1 MDPRSRSN
9 DRKREVKFEDEVV
22 GSHGLDKRH
31 RTLSQPVLTS
41 HYVDVGGLRYA
52 DVVADY
58 GVPPG
63 YDFEQYSDIT
73 HARQVRKKGIL
84 QAHGELN
91 LTRNGAVLHQDRLM
105 VVPQRTLPNKVPPPP
120 PAYNSQSE
128 LRESPVVAPPRTKHR
143 LNQANAS
150 PANVRKP
157 PRPKSERTPKIE
169 PGATSSRVP
178 PPVPELDLDQEISEY
193 SSIMEDIDFDSTGS
207 KKKSKLPWKKSK
219 GRFTPTKEMDK
230 ISSKMGSLS
239 RSSSRTSLASS
250 FTSEAPSEISMQ
262 RKVPSKEHV
271 GKNMD
276 LAQPTQPAATK
287 HATKPPPA
295 PKPKHLAQQS
305 ASQRQPEQVSEQQH
319 KVVSPPPQAQKP
331 PPPPKPH
338 QETTKSHKHADSSQK
353 QPSPSNKPP
362 ISQKPQQQHKDDHVV
377 MREKQRPDNVQNSR
391 RHISSPYADI
401 GDVKDGRISRNC
413 FSGYEDVEAD
423 DSDIIMSENPY
434 ESVMIRRSM
443 HREERM
449 SGLSHTEDETSEE
462 RMSGL
467 SHTEEETSEEEE
479 EEEEKEEEEDEI
491 HEAAIDVPT
500 GQHNLHCHLCDK

>member
-143 LNQANAS
+143 LNQANVS

-157 PRPKSERTPKIE
+157 PRPKSERTPKTE
-169 PGATSSRVP
+169 PGVTSSRVP

-193 SSIMEDIDFDSTGS
+193 SSIMEDIDFDSTRS

-219 GRFTPTKEMDK
+219 GRFTPTKEMEK

-271 GKNMD
+271 GKNMN
-276 LAQPTQPAATK
+276 LAQPTQTAATK
-287 HATKPPPA
+287 HTNKPPPA
-295 PKPKHLAQQS
+295 PKPKHLALSQQS
-305 ASQRQPEQVSEQQH
+305 VSQCQPEQVSAQQH

-338 QETTKSHKHADSSQK
+338 QEMTKSHKHAGSTQK

-362 ISQKPQQQHKDDHVV
+362 ISQKPQQHKDDHVV

-391 RHISSPYADI
+391 KHISSPYADI

-413 FSGYEDVEAD
+413 FSGYEDFEAD
-423 DSDIIMSENPY
+423 DSDIIVSENPY
-434 ESVMIRRSM
+434 ESVMIPKKHAPR
-443 HREERM
+443 
-449 SGLSHTEDETSEE
+449 GEDVW
-462 RMSGL
+462 
-467 SHTEEETSEEEE
+467 
-479 EEEEKEEEEDEI
+479 
-491 HEAAIDVPT
+491 AVPYR
-500 GQHNLHCHLCDK
+500 G